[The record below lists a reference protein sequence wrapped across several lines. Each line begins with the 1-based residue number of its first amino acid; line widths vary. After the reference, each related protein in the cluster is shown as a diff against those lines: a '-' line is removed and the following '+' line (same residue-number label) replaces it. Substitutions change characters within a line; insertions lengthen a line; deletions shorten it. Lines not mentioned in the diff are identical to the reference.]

1 MSSGVVNES
10 QDSNDPSQQFIRL
23 VRQGKSFSGRER
35 NCLYLNVAGSRFANV
50 SGVSGIDF
58 ADDARAAARVDWD
71 GDGRLDLWLSNRNS
85 PQIRFLRNQVPSD
98 HRWISCRLRGTKS
111 NRDGIGARIR
121 VTVPDL
127 PNRSFT
133 RTLRAGD
140 GYLTQSSK
148 SVHIGLGMAS
158 KCDVEI
164 RWPAGTVTTLRG
176 LKTNE
181 TYEVLEGEPSA
192 RMMADR
198 RQVPTLTPSALEP
211 IKSTE
216 QLQHFSMVRAAL
228 PRLEYLD
235 HEGSPAD
242 LIQMQGDP
250 LLVILWSSSCPACI
264 TELKELT
271 QHRSILDKSKLN
283 VVALNVD
290 HLSVDSDIES
300 MDSDRSSAVL
310 EQVGFPF
317 AHGEAT
323 EALIRKLQLVNDFL
337 FVSQRPFPVPCSFLI
352 DSDFRLAAIYRG
364 RVDVSRIRD
373 DLSQLQMSPRDRRDL
388 SVPFNGIWAAE
399 PATLPFAGLVLEL
412 MAEGFTEDAS
422 ELVQRIQGNFDPSTI
437 LQLVVRLGMAHQRAG
452 AIDIANRHFEMARK
466 VKPDTVGPEI
476 ELGRWYE
483 SQQEYEKSIQ
493 SYRAALSRTPNSL
506 PALNNLAWLL
516 ATCDD
521 LTFRDQEQA
530 VKYSLLAARLS
541 KNQNPAILDTLATSL
556 AFAGRVE
563 DARKVADQAIK
574 LAKQRSQFSLAREI
588 QVRRDS
594 F

>member
-10 QDSNDPSQQFIRL
+10 QDFNDPSQQLIRL

-50 SGVSGIDF
+50 SGVSGVDF

-71 GDGRLDLWLSNRNS
+71 GDGRIDLWLSNRNS
-85 PQIRFLRNQVPSD
+85 PQIRFLRNQVPSK
-98 HRWISCRLRGTKS
+98 HRWITCRLRGTES

-127 PNRSFT
+127 PNRTIT
-133 RTLRAGD
+133 RTLHAGD

-148 SVHIGLGMAS
+148 SVHIGLGMANT
-158 KCDVEI
+158 CDLEI
-164 RWPAGTVTTLRG
+164 HWPSGTVSTLRG
-176 LKTNE
+176 LKTNA
-181 TYEVLEGEPSA
+181 TYEVIEGDPSA
-192 RMMADR
+192 RTMADR
-198 RQVPTLTPSALEP
+198 QKPPPLLPTDSEP
-211 IKSTE
+211 IKSTKA
-216 QLQHFSMVRAAL
+216 LHHFSMVRAPL

-235 HEGSPAD
+235 ENGSPVD
-242 LIQMQGDP
+242 LLEMRGIP
-250 LLVILWSSSCPACI
+250 LLVVLWSSSCPACI
-264 TELKELT
+264 SELNELIRH
-271 QHRSILDKSKLN
+271 QSILDNSKLKL
-283 VVALNVD
+283 VAINVD
-290 HLSVDSDIES
+290 HLSVDRDIES
-300 MDSDRSSAVL
+300 MNSNHPAEVL
-310 EQVGFPF
+310 TQVDFPF
-317 AHGEAT
+317 LHGTAT
-323 EALIRKLQLVNDFL
+323 EPFIQKLQLVNDFL

-364 RVDVSRIRD
+364 RVEVSRIRD
-373 DLSQLQMSPRDRRDL
+373 DLSRLQMNPRNRRDR
-388 SVPFNGIWAAE
+388 SVPFRGIWAAE

-422 ELVQRIQGNFDPSTI
+422 ELVQRIQANFDPSTI

-452 AIDIANRHFEMARK
+452 SIAVANRHFEMARK
-466 VKPDTVGPEI
+466 INPNTVGPEI

-483 SQQEYEKSIQ
+483 AQQEYDKAIQ
-493 SYRAALSRTPNSL
+493 SYREALSRSPNSL

-521 LTFRDQEQA
+521 LEFRDHEQA

-541 KNQNPAILDTLATSL
+541 KSQNPEILDTLATSL
-556 AFAGRVE
+556 AFAGRAE
-563 DARKVADQAIK
+563 DARKVADQAIE
-574 LAKQRSQFSLAREI
+574 LAKARSKFSLAREI
-588 QVRRDS
+588 QARRDG